1 MQRLSSN
8 GLRFAYHGPEVQA
21 RMDLLKRDRPVER
34 DSDAL
39 SPVWLL
45 SQMHHP
51 ALVPFV
57 HRG

>member
-8 GLRFAYHGPEVQA
+8 GLRFAYHGSVVQA

-34 DSDAL
+34 DNDAL

-45 SQMHHP
+45 SQMHQP
-51 ALVPFV
+51 ALVPSV